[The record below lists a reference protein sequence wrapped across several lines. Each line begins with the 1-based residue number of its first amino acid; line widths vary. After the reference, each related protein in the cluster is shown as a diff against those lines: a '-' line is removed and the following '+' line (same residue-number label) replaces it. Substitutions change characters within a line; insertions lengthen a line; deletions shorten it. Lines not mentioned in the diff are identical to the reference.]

1 MGMGHHRMRLMMCWC
16 LAFLVACVAVGQAS
30 DVAALDDTAVNDAQ
44 KASVEQLRAKL
55 AKLEHTYQRIK
66 GSCTANNVPV
76 ELGEAGSSTD
86 KAKLDTVPELEGAIK
101 AKNAAIN
108 KIADACMPGEEVLLQ
123 DTSPEV
129 QKLQS
134 QLKKLDKTYVR
145 VMQSCKAN
153 HVPTKGEQK
162 KEEKGVGNSVP
173 TSVKALKAAIKSK
186 NAAIDKIT
194 DACMPGETS
203 DSLGAEEDA

>member
-1 MGMGHHRMRLMMCWC
+1 MGTSRMRLMMCWC

-44 KASVEQLRAKL
+44 KASVEQLRA
-55 AKLEHTYQRIK
+55 
-66 GSCTANNVPV
+66 N
-76 ELGEAGSSTD
+76 